1 MTSTT
6 MTVSRSAFAIK
17 DLDYHFIRASMVIL
31 FLFFGYAKW
40 FKYDVPGLEPF
51 ITHGPLIFWLYPL
64 LGPQGATWFLGV
76 TEWTICSLL
85 FLGFWDK
92 RLGVLGAAGA
102 TVTFIGNRHHH
113 SVLPQRLGAV
123 GGRVS
128 GNDIQ
133 CRVPDEG
140 CGSPCR
146 VLLSPETGPRANGF
160 FSPLVGDRTPK
171 GRS

>member
-1 MTSTT
+1 MTHLVDALAKSGP
-6 MTVSRSAFAIK
+6 FK
-17 DLDYHFIRASMVIL
+17 GDFDYHFIRASMVIL

-102 TVTFIGNRHHH
+102 TVTFIGTVTIIPFFPNVWEQ
-113 SVLPQRLGAV
+113 SA
-123 GGRVS
+123 GGFPAMTFNAAFLMKDV
-128 GNDIQ
+128 
-133 CRVPDEG
+133 
-140 CGSPCR
+140 
-146 VLLSPETGPRANGF
+146 VLLAVSFYLLKQDLVRTDF
-160 FSPLVGDRTPK
+160 FR
-171 GRS
+171 RW

>member
-6 MTVSRSAFAIK
+6 MTVARSAFAIK
-17 DLDYHFIRASMVIL
+17 DLDYYFIRASMVIL

-85 FLGFWDK
+85 P
-92 RLGVLGAAGA
+92 GVLGQTARGA
-102 TVTFIGNRHHH
+102 WSGWRYGYIHRHRHHH

-133 CRVPDEG
+133 YRVPDEG
-140 CGSPCR
+140 FCSPCR
-146 VLLSPETGPRANGF
+146 VLLSPETGSRANGF
-160 FSPLVGDRTPK
+160 FWPR
-171 GRS
+171 